1 MAVNMATLPLYQPT
15 GYLPADLPRLDYAN
29 VKEQANQLQTI
40 TSALD
45 RVSNFAF
52 KRAIEQ
58 AEREGMQYGAE
69 NQPSA
74 EQVMAAIQGG
84 ESPQELFAKPGT
96 VFGDAARKIQAGQLR
111 NELEVL
117 GRKKLAD
124 LSAIVE
130 SGNFNL
136 KEVQQEITSL
146 TTGYAKTLSSISAE
160 EGLKFR
166 ASMGTAGN
174 AVYTKAADR
183 AMKIYNEGIKINA
196 DDLISQTPTILA
208 DTFNSEA
215 DPTMLAN
222 RVGIERQRVF
232 DIAKQ
237 VGPEFL
243 KEKMDDFRR
252 QVLNSV
258 VDYASSPAFA
268 NNALDGLK
276 RIQNNDFGKM
286 SEVMKTVDKNKLIK
300 AYSERMGET
309 ATAWERAAKL
319 ENSTKIDE
327 KNAILD
333 SYYVGNISGTVAM
346 QRIKAL
352 GITLPDGERKSLLSG
367 DNNGANAML
376 YGQFESLADRQLVGE
391 NYFDD
396 LANAKVI
403 SWKQANTLK
412 KVVRNDNPEMSRARQ
427 LIQNALGVP
436 DMMSPGFGQE
446 KQTVASL
453 NRQLIDAQQQARLAG
468 EPFNPMSFAQELV
481 KSKEAQ
487 NIIIGQDNKVK
498 RLEKKFEKYK
508 VIYDK
513 TRTYTADD
521 LNRMGIP
528 KSEHQSI
535 LNIQKG
541 Q

>member
-1 MAVNMATLPLYQPT
+1 MATLPLYQPT
-15 GYLPADLPRLDYAN
+15 GYLPADTPRLDYAN
-29 VKEQANQLQTI
+29 LKEQAQQLTTI

-52 KRAIEQ
+52 KRAMEQ
-58 AEREGMQYGAE
+58 AEREGLQYGAE
-69 NQPSA
+69 NQPSL
-74 EQVMAAIQGG
+74 EQVMAAVQRG

-96 VFGDAARKIQAGQLR
+96 VFGDAARKVQAGQLR
-111 NELEVL
+111 NELEVV

-124 LSAIVE
+124 LSAIVDN
-130 SGNFNL
+130 GNFNL
-136 KEVQQEITSL
+136 QEVQREISSL
-146 TTGYAKTLSSISAE
+146 TSGYAKAISAVSPE

-183 AMKIYNEGIKINA
+183 AMQIYNEGIKSNA
-196 DDLISQTPTILA
+196 NDLISQTPVILA
-208 DTFNSEA
+208 DTFNTES
-215 DPTMLAN
+215 DPKMLEQ
-222 RVGIERQRVF
+222 RVAIEKQRVF
-232 DIAKQ
+232 DIAQ
-237 VGPEFL
+237 QAGPEFL
-243 KEKMDDFRR
+243 REKLADFDR
-252 QVLNSV
+252 QLLASV

-268 NNALDGLK
+268 NNALDGLR

-286 SEVMKTVDKNKLIK
+286 SDVMKRVDKNKLLK
-300 AYSERMGET
+300 AYSDRMGEV
-309 ATAWERAAKL
+309 ATAWKRAADL
-319 ENSTKIDE
+319 ENSTKIDV
-327 KNAILD
+327 KNSILD
-333 SYYVGNISGTVAM
+333 QFYAGNISGSVAM
-346 QRIKAL
+346 QRIKAE
-352 GITLPDGERKSLLSG
+352 GIILPDGERKSLLSG

-396 LANAKVI
+396 LANARVI
-403 SWKQANTLK
+403 SWQQANKLK

-446 KQTVASL
+446 KQTVANL
-453 NRQLIDAQQQARLAG
+453 NRQLIDAQQQARISG
-468 EPFNPMSFAQELV
+468 EPFNPMAFAQELV
-481 KSKEAQ
+481 ASKEAQ
-487 NIIIGQDNKVK
+487 NVITAQKNKTQ
-498 RLEKKFEKYK
+498 RLEKKFTAHK
-508 VIYDK
+508 VVYDP

-521 LNRMGIP
+521 LNRLGIP

>member
-1 MAVNMATLPLYQPT
+1 MATLPLYQPT
-15 GYLPADLPRLDYAN
+15 GYLPADVPRLDYAN
-29 VKEQANQLQTI
+29 VKEQANQLQSI
-40 TSALD
+40 TASLD

-52 KRAIEQ
+52 KKAMEQ
-58 AEREGMQYGAE
+58 AEREGLQYGAE
-69 NQPSA
+69 NQPSL
-74 EQVMAAIQGG
+74 EQVMTALERG

-96 VFGDAARKIQAGQLR
+96 AFGDAARKVQAGQLR
-111 NELEVL
+111 NELEVV
-117 GRKKLAD
+117 GRKKLSE

-136 KEVQQEITSL
+136 QEVQREISSMTN
-146 TTGYAKTLSSISAE
+146 GYAKAISSVSPE
-160 EGLKFR
+160 EGLRFR
-166 ASMGTAGN
+166 SSMATAG
-174 AVYTKAADR
+174 AGIYDKANKR
-183 AMKIYNEGIKINA
+183 AMQIYQEGLKVNA

-208 DTFNSEA
+208 DTFASEQN
-215 DPTMLAN
+215 PTMLAN
-222 RVGIERQRVF
+222 RVGVERQRVF

-237 VGPEFL
+237 VNPDFL
-243 KEKMDDFRR
+243 KEKMEDFRR

-258 VDYASSPAFA
+258 VDYTSSPAFA
-268 NNALDGLK
+268 ANALDGLK

-300 AYSERMGET
+300 AFSERMGET

-327 KNAILD
+327 KNTILD
-333 SYYVGNISGTVAM
+333 QFYMGNISGTVAM
-346 QRIKAL
+346 QRVKAL
-352 GITLPDGERKSLLSG
+352 GITLPDGERKALLSG
-367 DNNGANAML
+367 DNNGANAMM

-453 NRQLIDAQQQARLAG
+453 NRQLIDAQQQSRLTG
-468 EPFNPMSFAQELV
+468 EQFSPMAFAQELV

-487 NIIIGQDNKVK
+487 NVIVAQDNKVK
-498 RLEKKFEKYK
+498 RLEKKFANHK

-521 LNRMGIP
+521 LSRLGIP

>member
-1 MAVNMATLPLYQPT
+1 MATLPLYQPT
-15 GYLPADLPRLDYAN
+15 GYQPADVPRLDYAN
-29 VKEQANQLQTI
+29 LKEQANQLQTI

-52 KRAIEQ
+52 KRAMEQ
-58 AEREGMQYGAE
+58 AEREGLQYGAE
-69 NQPSA
+69 NQPSL
-74 EQVMAAIQGG
+74 EQVMAAMEKG

-96 VFGDAARKIQAGQLR
+96 VFGDAARKVQAGQLR
-111 NELEVL
+111 NELEVV
-117 GRKKLAD
+117 GRRKLSD

-136 KEVQQEITSL
+136 QEVQREITSL
-146 TTGYAKTLSSISAE
+146 TTGYAKAISSVSPE
-160 EGLKFR
+160 EGLRFR
-166 ASMGTAGN
+166 ASMATAGN

-208 DTFNSEA
+208 DTFNSEQ

-222 RVGIERQRVF
+222 RVGVERQRVF

-237 VGPEFL
+237 VSPEFL

-327 KNAILD
+327 KNAIMD
-333 SYYVGNISGTVAM
+333 SFFVGEISGTVAM

-352 GITLPDGERKSLLSG
+352 GIILPDGERKALLSG

-446 KQTVASL
+446 KQTVANL
-453 NRQLIDAQQQARLAG
+453 NRQLIDAQQQARISG
-468 EPFNPMSFAQELV
+468 EPFNPMAFAQELV
-481 KSKEAQ
+481 ASKEAQ
-487 NIIIGQDNKVK
+487 NVITAQKNKTQ
-498 RLEKKFEKYK
+498 RLEKKFTAHK
-508 VIYDK
+508 VVYDP

-521 LNRMGIP
+521 LNRLGIP

>member
-1 MAVNMATLPLYQPT
+1 MATLPLYQPT
-15 GYLPADLPRLDYAN
+15 GYQPADIPRLDYAN

-52 KRAIEQ
+52 KKAMEQ
-58 AEREGMQYGAE
+58 AEREGLQYGAE
-69 NQPSA
+69 NQPSL
-74 EQVMAAIQGG
+74 EQVMAAVQRG

-96 VFGDAARKIQAGQLR
+96 IFGDAARKVQAGQLR
-111 NELEVL
+111 NELEVV

-124 LSAIVE
+124 LSALVDN
-130 SGNFNL
+130 SNFNL

-146 TTGYAKTLSSISAE
+146 TTGYAKAISSVSPE

-166 ASMGTAGN
+166 ASMATAGN

-183 AMKIYNEGIKINA
+183 AMKIYNEAIKGNA
-196 DDLISQTPTILA
+196 DDLISQTPTILT
-208 DTFNSEA
+208 DTFNTET
-215 DPTMLAN
+215 DPAMLAQ
-222 RVGIERQRVF
+222 RVLVERQRVF
-232 DIAKQ
+232 DIAQ
-237 VGPEFL
+237 QAGPEFL
-243 KEKMDDFRR
+243 REKMADFDRT
-252 QVLNSV
+252 LLSAV
-258 VDYASSPAFA
+258 VDYTSSPAFA
-268 NNALDGLK
+268 NNALDGLR
-276 RIQNNDFGKM
+276 RIQKNDFGKM
-286 SEVMKTVDKNKLIK
+286 SEVMKRVDKNKLIK
-300 AYSERMGET
+300 TYSDRMGET
-309 ATAWERAAKL
+309 ATAWKRAADL

-352 GITLPDGERKSLLSG
+352 GITLPDGERKALLSG

-396 LANAKVI
+396 LANARVI
-403 SWKQANTLK
+403 SWQQANKLK

-427 LIQNALGVP
+427 FIQNSLGVP

-453 NRQLIDAQQQARLAG
+453 NRQLIDAQQQARISG
-468 EPFNPMSFAQELV
+468 EPFNPMSFAQDLV

-487 NIIIGQDNKVK
+487 NVIIAQESKVK
-498 RLEKKFEKYK
+498 RLEKKFANYK

-521 LNRMGIP
+521 LNRLGIP

>member
-1 MAVNMATLPLYQPT
+1 MATLPLYQPT
-15 GYLPADLPRLDYAN
+15 GYLPADTPRLDYAN
-29 VKEQANQLQTI
+29 LKEQAQQLTTI

-52 KRAIEQ
+52 KRAMEQ
-58 AEREGMQYGAE
+58 AEREGLQYGAE
-69 NQPSA
+69 NQPSL
-74 EQVMAAIQGG
+74 EQVMAAVQRG

-111 NELEVL
+111 NELEVV

-124 LSAIVE
+124 LSAIVDN
-130 SGNFNL
+130 GNFNL
-136 KEVQQEITSL
+136 QEVQREISSL
-146 TTGYAKTLSSISAE
+146 TAGYAKAISAVSPE

-183 AMKIYNEGIKINA
+183 AMQIYNEGIKSNA
-196 DDLISQTPTILA
+196 NDLISQTPVILA
-208 DTFNSEA
+208 DTFNTES
-215 DPTMLAN
+215 DPKMLEQ
-222 RVGIERQRVF
+222 RVAIEKQRVF
-232 DIAKQ
+232 DIAQ
-237 VGPEFL
+237 QAGPEFL
-243 KEKMDDFRR
+243 REKLADFDR
-252 QVLNSV
+252 QLLASV

-268 NNALDGLK
+268 NNALDGLR

-286 SEVMKTVDKNKLIK
+286 SDVMKRVDKNKLLK
-300 AYSERMGET
+300 AYSDRMGEV
-309 ATAWERAAKL
+309 ATAWKRAADL
-319 ENSTKIDE
+319 ENSTKIDA

-333 SYYVGNISGTVAM
+333 QFYTGAISGSVAM
-346 QRIKAL
+346 QRIKAE
-352 GITLPDGERKSLLSG
+352 GITLPDSERKSLLSG
-367 DNNGANAML
+367 DNAGANPMM

-391 NYFDD
+391 NYFDE

-412 KVVRNDNPEMSRARQ
+412 KIVRNDNPEMSRARQ

-453 NRQLIDAQQQARLAG
+453 NRQLIDAQQQARLSG
-468 EPFNPMSFAQELV
+468 EPFNPMAFAQELV

-487 NIIIGQDNKVK
+487 NVIVAQDNKVK

-508 VIYDK
+508 VVYDK

-521 LNRMGIP
+521 LNRLGIP